1 MPLSFRVTQP
11 TELLPFLF
19 ASQPETKRTKVRQ
32 ALKFGSV
39 LVNGKT
45 TTQFNVSLKVGDV
58 IVIRLGKASREIGR
72 LPKGMKIFFED
83 EHLIII
89 EKPEN
94 MLSIASEAEQNKT
107 AYAYLTD
114 YVRKGKEYSKERI
127 WIVHRLDRETSGL
140 MVFAKTLQA
149 KGMLQT
155 NWDKVEKRY
164 LAIVEG
170 VMPKG
175 KGTLHSYLNETNPY
189 RVFSAPKSQE
199 TREAITHY
207 KVLKRGQNR
216 TLVELTL
223 QTGRR
228 HQIRVQLADEG
239 FPIIGDE
246 KYRAKTDPAHRLGL
260 HSHFLSFSHPI
271 TGEKL
276 SYESDLSQELKRL
289 I

>member
-32 ALKFGSV
+32 ALKLGQV
-39 LVNGKT
+39 LVNEVV
-45 TTQFNVSLKVGDV
+45 TTQFNALLKPGDV
-58 IVIRLGKASREIGR
+58 VSIRSDKISREKSR
-72 LPKGMKIFFED
+72 LPKRMKIFFED

-94 MLSIASEAEQNKT
+94 MLSIASEAEQEET

-114 YVRKGKEYSKERI
+114 YVRAKNAKNRV

-140 MVFAKTLQA
+140 MVFAKTPQA
-149 KGMLQT
+149 KSLLQT
-155 NWDKVEKRY
+155 QWDKAEKRY

-170 VMPKG
+170 VMPKD
-175 KGTLHSYLNETNPY
+175 KGTLYSYLNETNPY
-189 RVFSAPKSQE
+189 RVFSAPRSQE

-239 FPIIGDE
+239 FPIIGDK

-271 TGEKL
+271 TDEKL
-276 SYESDLSQELKRL
+276 SYESPLPKELIKS